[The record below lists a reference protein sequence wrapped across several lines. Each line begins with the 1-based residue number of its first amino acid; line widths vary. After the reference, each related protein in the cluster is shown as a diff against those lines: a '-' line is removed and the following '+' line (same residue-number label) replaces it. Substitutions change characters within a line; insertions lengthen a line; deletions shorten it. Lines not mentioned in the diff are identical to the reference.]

1 MNDYSSDL
9 LKSYKEAE
17 KRVQI
22 YDEVIKDH
30 KALLKKYDK
39 NSKEYKEIKEM
50 IDFVKGLDDYKKV
63 NKNALYCLIGMVN
76 FSR

>member
-39 NSKEYKEIKEM
+39 NSKEYK
-50 IDFVKGLDDYKKV
+50 
-63 NKNALYCLIGMVN
+63 
-76 FSR
+76 

>member
-1 MNDYSSDL
+1 MNNYYADL
-9 LKSYKEAE
+9 ANSYKEAE
-17 KRVQI
+17 KRVRI
-22 YDEVIKDH
+22 YEEVIKDH

-63 NKNALYCLIGMVN
+63 NKNALYCLIGMIN
-76 FSR
+76 FNR